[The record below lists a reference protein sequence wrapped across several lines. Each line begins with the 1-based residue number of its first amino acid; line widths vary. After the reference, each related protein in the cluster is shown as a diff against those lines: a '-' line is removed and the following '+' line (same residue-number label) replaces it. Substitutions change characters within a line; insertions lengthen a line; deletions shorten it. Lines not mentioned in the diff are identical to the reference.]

1 MKRNYYIL
9 IALLLV
15 WIKPLSMQAF
25 GTTPTDNFTTNKT
38 IVAGCTGV
46 TVVGGSGNI
55 ALSGLGSYSH
65 IIVFT
70 PDFARKIY
78 DNNHVATATL
88 NIPMTTAGN
97 YIVKVWTNPDP
108 NAPCENN
115 FNVTVTTGGTT
126 GGGNICTNTAA
137 NIIGGAGS
145 ITVSGITSSCAV
157 VQVFNSYWAVVYN
170 KQISGTTATVP
181 NLAAGS
187 YIVKVTVLGANCIW
201 SPQCVV
207 QSTVK
212 VTAGGTTGGGTCT
225 EYNLANAN
233 DCASGFWKPYSMY
246 VAGVFYQIRDG
257 KFRKNSDGTA
267 TLTANYTLDGW
278 STAATAKVT
287 FTGMTTTTPLGSPKY
302 STCTQG
308 APTTD
313 WTYYTAFTGTVT
325 INGVAQT
332 ISRRGEAF
340 QVGTGANGQNKGDLG
355 ASAWFTF
362 GNGFGDFNFRLSG
375 GISCSSANAYLV
387 KDDQI
392 SMLAAVEVD
401 RSRVEWTNNTGYKN
415 DFFTLEKE
423 NPITGNFE
431 ALAIINNKYASDIN
445 EYYTIYDNA
454 PTEGDNVYRVKV
466 TYVDGTSKISE
477 VQTVKFNHSEGVRM
491 YPNPAM
497 DVVGVD
503 LTNYKG
509 QAVTISLYNPFGQ
522 QVLVQHIEKA
532 AGTVNIDVSQY
543 TAGNYRIYVGS
554 KGKKNIIQQLHIA
567 K

>member
-1 MKRNYYIL
+1 MKKNYYMF

-15 WIKPLSMQAF
+15 WLPPLSMQAF
-25 GTTPTDNFTTNKT
+25 GTNPTSNSTTDKT
-38 IVAGCTGV
+38 IMADCAGV
-46 TVVGGSGNI
+46 TVVGGSSNI
-55 ALSGLGSYSH
+55 ALAGLGKYSH

-70 PDFARKIY
+70 SGFAKNVY
-78 DNNHVATATL
+78 DNAQVSTATL

-97 YIVKVWTNPDP
+97 YIVKVWSNPDP
-108 NAPCENN
+108 AAPCENN
-115 FNVTVTTGGTT
+115 FNVTVTAGGTGT

-137 NIIGGAGS
+137 NIVGGAGS
-145 ITVSGITSSCAV
+145 IKVSGITSLCAV
-157 VQVFNSYWAVVYN
+157 VQVFNSSWAVVYN
-170 KQISGTTATVP
+170 QQTSGATVTVP

-187 YIVKVTVLGANCIW
+187 YIVKVTVLGTGCKW
-201 SPQCVV
+201 TPQCVV

-212 VTAGGTTGGGTCT
+212 VTSGGGTCT
-225 EYNLANAN
+225 EYNISNAN
-233 DCASGFWKPYSMY
+233 DCASGFWRPYSMY
-246 VAGVFYQIRDG
+246 VTGVFYQIRDG

-287 FTGMTTTTPLGSPKY
+287 FTGMTTTTPVGSPKH
-302 STCTQG
+302 SICTQG

-340 QVGTGANGQNKGDLG
+340 QVGIGANGQNKGDLG
-355 ASAWFTF
+355 ASCWFIL
-362 GNGFGDFNFRLSG
+362 GNNGLGDFNFRLSG
-375 GISCSSANAYLV
+375 GTSCSVASAYLV
-387 KDDQI
+387 KDEQI
-392 SMLAAVEVD
+392 SMRATAETN

-423 NPITGNFE
+423 NPKSGSFE
-431 ALAIINNKYASDIN
+431 TLAIVSNKYASDIH

-466 TYVDGTSKISE
+466 TYVDGISKTSEI
-477 VQTVKFNHSEGVRM
+477 QTIKFNATEGIRL
-491 YPNPAM
+491 YPNPAI

-503 LTNYKG
+503 LSNYKG
-509 QAVTISLYNPFGQ
+509 QAVTIALYNQFGQ
-522 QVLVQHIEKA
+522 QVLTQQIEKA
-532 AGTVNIDVSQY
+532 SGTVNLDVSQN
-543 TAGNYRIYVGS
+543 TTGNYMVRVVS
-554 KGKKNIIQQLHIA
+554 KGRKDVIQQLHIA

>member
-9 IALLLV
+9 IAMVLV
-15 WIKPLSMQAF
+15 WMKPLSMQAF
-25 GTTPTDNFTTNKT
+25 GTTPTDNFTTNKNM
-38 IVAGCTGV
+38 VAGCAGV
-46 TVVGGSGNI
+46 TVVGGSGSI
-55 ALSGLGSYSH
+55 TLTGLGIYSH

-78 DNNHVATATL
+78 NNSQVSTATL

-97 YIVKVWTNPDP
+97 YIVKVWSNPDP
-108 NAPCENN
+108 AAPCENN
-115 FNVTVTTGGTT
+115 FNVTVTATTT

-137 NIIGGAGS
+137 NIVGGAGS
-145 ITVSGITSSCAV
+145 IAISGITSSCAV
-157 VQVFNSYWAVVYN
+157 VQVFNSNWSVVYN
-170 KQISGTTATVP
+170 QQTSGTAVTVP

-187 YIVKVTVLGANCIW
+187 YIVKVTVLGTGCKW
-201 SPQCVV
+201 TPQCVV

-212 VTAGGTTGGGTCT
+212 VADSTTGGGTCT
-225 EYNLANAN
+225 EYNIANAN
-233 DCASGFWKPYSMY
+233 DCASGFWHPYSMY

-287 FTGMTTTTPLGSPKY
+287 FTGMTTTTPVGSPKH

-308 APTTD
+308 TPTTD

-355 ASAWFTF
+355 ASGWFTL

-375 GISCSSANAYLV
+375 GTSCSSVSAYLV

-392 SMLAAVEVD
+392 SMRAAVEVN

-431 ALAIINNKYASDIN
+431 TLSIINNKYASDIN

-454 PTEGDNVYRVKV
+454 PTKGDNVYRVKV

-477 VQTVKFNHSEGVRM
+477 VQTVKFNASEGIRLF
-491 YPNPAM
+491 PNPANEM
-497 DVVGVD
+497 VGID

-509 QAVTISLYNPFGQ
+509 QAVTISLYNQFGQ
-522 QVLVQHIEKA
+522 HVLTQHIEKA
-532 AGTVNIDVSQY
+532 AGTVNLDVSQN
-543 TAGNYRIYVGS
+543 TTGNYVIRVVS
-554 KGKKNIIQQLHIA
+554 KGRKNVIQQLHIA